1 MDIDALFWIGQV
13 VWLAFL
19 ACGAYVSFSF
29 ADLADENAARTV
41 TPEKLLRE
49 FNPAAREGT
58 VDSPSLD
65 DGPRA
70 AGVVAEELAARG

>member
-41 TPEKLLRE
+41 TPENLRE
-49 FNPAAREGT
+49 STPAAREGT

-70 AGVVAEELAARG
+70 AGGVGG